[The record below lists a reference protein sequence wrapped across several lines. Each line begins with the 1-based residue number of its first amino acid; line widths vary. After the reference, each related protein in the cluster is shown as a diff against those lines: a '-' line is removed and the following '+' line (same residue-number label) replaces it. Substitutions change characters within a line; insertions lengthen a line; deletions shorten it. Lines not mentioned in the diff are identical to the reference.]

1 MWGAKGSYKCG
12 IRSGT
17 IESFFLSRCKSLM
30 KSQRLDW
37 LKLSVS
43 DNSSSTWAIFGAH
56 AL

>member
-12 IRSGT
+12 IGSGT